1 MFFCNLDHMNIK
13 SNFLKVFFFILLLWV
28 VFILQANGF
37 INTVDFAIDKHNG
50 IISVF
55 TGVFLH
61 GSYDHIAGNT
71 SILLLTM
78 PILLELYK
86 KERRNIILLGLFF
99 PSLICY
105 MVNLKVLGI
114 SGLVFAVIWFLIL
127 AGFTSKNTIK
137 LIIAFTLSIFYL
149 KFLMVGITPGAGR
162 GIAWQAHLGGFI
174 VAIAVL
180 LQKRL
185 FR

>member
-1 MFFCNLDHMNIK
+1 M
-13 SNFLKVFFFILLLWV
+13 
-28 VFILQANGF
+28 LQVNGA
-37 INTVDFAIDKHNG
+37 INTADFVVDKHNG

-61 GSYDHIAGNT
+61 GSYNHIAGNT
-71 SILLLTM
+71 SALLFTM
-78 PILLELYK
+78 PLLLELYK
-86 KERRNIILLGLFF
+86 KERRDIIFLGLFF

-105 MVNLKVLGI
+105 MLNLKVLGL
-114 SGLVFAVIWFLIL
+114 SGLVFAIIWFLIL
-127 AGFTSKNTIK
+127 AGFTSRNIIK
-137 LIIAFTLSIFYL
+137 LIIAFVLSIFYL
-149 KFLMVGITPGAGR
+149 KFLMLGITPGAGR

-185 FR
+185 FL